1 LGTFPNKQKHQQKGH
16 IMAKQY
22 RIVFADQQRNIRYS
36 PFKST
41 LPLKMAQIAVSRW
54 IEHAPTHIIPI
65 IKPA

>member
-1 LGTFPNKQKHQQKGH
+1 
-16 IMAKQY
+16 MAKQY